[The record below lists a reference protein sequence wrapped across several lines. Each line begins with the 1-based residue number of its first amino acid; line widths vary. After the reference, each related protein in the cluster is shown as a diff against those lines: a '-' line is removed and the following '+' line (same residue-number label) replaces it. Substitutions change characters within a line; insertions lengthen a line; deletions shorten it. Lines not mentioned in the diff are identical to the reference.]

1 METMTRIFADT
12 GSLLS
17 EGTGMTA
24 GGWPAAGSVA
34 CGRARGEY
42 ALTLGLTSTDKQQ
55 SIRPTTVHVPTGT
68 PPSARW
74 RRP

>member
-1 METMTRIFADT
+1 METMTRIFANT

-17 EGTGMTA
+17 EGTGVA
-24 GGWPAAGSVA
+24 VGGWPAGSLVL

-42 ALTLGLTSTDKQQ
+42 ALALGLSSADKQQ
-55 SIRPTTVHVPTGT
+55 SSRPTTVHVPTGT